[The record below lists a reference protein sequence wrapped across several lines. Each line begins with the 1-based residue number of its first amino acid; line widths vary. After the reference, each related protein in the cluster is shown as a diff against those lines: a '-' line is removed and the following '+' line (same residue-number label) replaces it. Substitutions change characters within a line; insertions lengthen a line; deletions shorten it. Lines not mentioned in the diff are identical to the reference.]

1 MRRPASIETCF
12 LRSDR
17 LLAGSVTKSSRCGFR
32 PSSSKVN
39 STYLPASSARGARV
53 AVVHAEGGEVAH
65 HDEARLA
72 VSREALRVGEGLL
85 EGRDHAALAF
95 LGFV

>member
-1 MRRPASIETCF
+1 MRVPPK
-12 LRSDR
+12 
-17 LLAGSVTKSSRCGFR
+17 LLQSELDV
-32 PSSSKVN
+32 V
-39 STYLPASSARGARV
+39 ARELGAGARV

-85 EGRDHAALAF
+85 EGRDHAALAL